1 MNEGQVI
8 ELVKEVLV
16 SDLDEIT
23 LETELNEDNWDSLA
37 VVTFIA
43 LVNEKYGVVFPAD
56 KAIMAETVKDLL
68 I

>member
-43 LVNEKYGVVFPAD
+43 LVNEKYDVVFPAD